1 MIRSGHIGLDC
12 PVVVSREKMRDSPLQ
27 IFALRL
33 IRDLRQMAAQT
44 LTLTEV
50 KCIRNYWKEVKFSFS
65 EKDLL
70 IGMYSA
76 VSRSSHFA

>member
-1 MIRSGHIGLDC
+1 
-12 PVVVSREKMRDSPLQ
+12 MRDSPRQ

-50 KCIRNYWKEVKFSFS
+50 KCIRDYWKEVKFSFS

-76 VSRSSHFA
+76 V